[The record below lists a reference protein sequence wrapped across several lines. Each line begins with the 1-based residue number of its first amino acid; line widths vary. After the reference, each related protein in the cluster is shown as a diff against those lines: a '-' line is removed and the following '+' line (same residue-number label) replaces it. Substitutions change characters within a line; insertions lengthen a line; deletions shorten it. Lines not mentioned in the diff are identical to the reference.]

1 MEDLRQIA
9 YSVVARACGFGA
21 LTIFCVM
28 IGLSYDAKLALKTGA
43 FLSTM
48 MTMVL
53 LFKARETGWRPYRRM
68 ELWLYVPETLRPPEQ
83 TAQWVAS
90 TVMRE
95 AYLRFAYW
103 TALIAVTMAT
113 LAFGVGLLDGLMR
126 G

>member
-28 IGLSYDAKLALKTGA
+28 IGLSYNAQLALKTGA
-43 FLSTM
+43 FLSTG
-48 MTMVL
+48 MTLLL
-53 LFKARETGWRPYRRM
+53 LFKAREASWRPYRRM
-68 ELWLYVPETLRPPEQ
+68 EMWLYVPEPLRPPVE
-83 TAQWVAS
+83 TAQWVAT

-113 LAFGVGLLDGLMR
+113 LAFGIGIVEGLIR